1 MVRIIWRLFRLPSK
15 IRRRARRS
23 RIFTMILVLSLLVLF
38 STIISTFYIVY
49 KPPSLL
55 IKFFEYKWPE
65 VLWRISTSEK
75 IVALTIDD
83 APSEYTSQ
91 ILSILKEN
99 DVSATFFVIG
109 GQVPGREEDLKEI
122 VRNGNE
128 LGNHAMHDEP
138 SRSLSD
144 DELKSQVIMVEESIR
159 KTYDSLNRTPP
170 PRYFRP
176 GSGFFSARMRQ
187 LLSSLEYRI
196 VLGNI
201 YPHDPQIPYANINAR
216 HILSMLQPGSI
227 IICHDRRSWTIPM
240 LRKVVPEIKRR
251 GYRIVPVSRLLDHQ
265 AKEWGVHGPKTTPE
279 EGNSVKN

>member
-1 MVRIIWRLFRLPSK
+1 MLFL
-15 IRRRARRS
+15 ALL
-23 RIFTMILVLSLLVLF
+23 TLLV
-38 STIISTFYIVY
+38 TIIAAFYLIY

-55 IKFFEYKWPE
+55 IKFFEYQWPD

-91 ILSILKEN
+91 VLDILEEN
-99 DVSATFFVIG
+99 DAFATFFVIG
-109 GQVPGREEDLKEI
+109 SQVPGREEILEEI

-144 DELKSQVIMVEESIR
+144 DELKGQIMTVEESIR
-159 KTYDSLNRTPP
+159 KAYDSLNMAPP

-176 GSGFFSARMRQ
+176 GSGFFSTRMRQ
-187 LLSSLEYRI
+187 LLSTLKYRI

-201 YPHDPQIPYANINAR
+201 YPHDPQIPYANVNAR
-216 HILSMLQPGSI
+216 HILSMLRPGSI

-240 LRKVVPEIKRR
+240 LKKVVPEIKGR
-251 GYRIVPVSRLLDHQ
+251 GYRIVTISGLLDHQ
-265 AKEWGVHGPKTTPE
+265 IKEREAQYPKLEDPE
-279 EGNSVKN
+279 DGDGIRIES